1 MVSINGKMIP
11 LSSVDDN
18 SCEQMNTKEF
28 EQYEEFQTQ
37 IYLGEIRDKRSTDHV
52 KKRPKLEA

>member
-1 MVSINGKMIP
+1 MIP